1 MRTPTIVSYF
11 GVILLSTIAIALN
24 IYAQPSGG
32 PYGSILITYPWPS
45 NAPRVYVV
53 SPDGLP
59 DAPGTLENPTTI
71 ESAIARAST
80 GEAIVLRGGT
90 YRTGDLV
97 FNQGITIQPHKD
109 EKPILKGTL
118 VATNW
123 VRLPSGL
130 WRTTWTNLFPARP
143 AEWWHRAKEGV
154 KTPMWL
160 FNNDMVFVDGKPL
173 KTVGWEGDVDT
184 NSFYIDYENKHVY
197 IGVNPTGRVIEIT
210 AWDVCL
216 LRTTNNCHGKKSD
229 GRGFTLK
236 GITLTQYAY
245 RAIEIEGT
253 EPEGPADPATYG
265 KDVVGTT
272 LENVTITHC
281 SRVAAY
287 LRGDNLIVRNCLIS
301 DTSTEGLYILASS
314 DCLLE
319 RNIFMRNNVE
329 KITGYYPAAV
339 KIFNQCHRVT
349 CRDNLVTDQPDSNGI
364 WYDVGNVDGVFINN
378 WIENCIDGFFFEISK
393 GAICA
398 GNVFVNCHNGIRVLN
413 SCNVRMYHNTL
424 VNTPVLIER
433 TPRSAVGDRF
443 GWHPAT
449 GPDVDKREGH
459 EFVGN
464 FIVTTHEYDQPLLKV
479 EQTPM
484 LCNRL
489 TNAQLARCDYNL
501 YVRGPASSP
510 APLYKWSP
518 TPRECFI
525 TCREPAE
532 LTRIIQVFETRS
544 VYLNG
549 TAWPVI
555 KSIELKQFQP
565 VLENPL
571 QIPAEI
577 IPHTVY
583 TLLGWPTRQNY
594 LPGAY
599 QR

>member
-1 MRTPTIVSYF
+1 MRTTTVVSYF
-11 GVILLSTIAIALN
+11 GVVLLSTTAIALN

-32 PYGSILITYPWPS
+32 PYGPILTTYPWPS

-59 DAPGTLENPTTI
+59 DAPGNLENPTTI

-80 GEAIVLRGGT
+80 GDAIVLRGGT
-90 YRTGDLV
+90 YRTGGLV
-97 FNQGITIQPHKD
+97 FNQGIFIQPYQD
-109 EKPILKGTL
+109 EKPIFKGTL

-123 VRLPSGL
+123 MRLPSGL

-184 NSFYIDYENKHVY
+184 NSFYIDYENKHIY

-229 GRGFTLK
+229 GRGFTLR
-236 GITLTQYAY
+236 GVTLTQYAY

-272 LENVTITHC
+272 LENLTITHC

-287 LRGDNLIVRNCLIS
+287 LRGDNLTVRNCLIS

-329 KITGYYPAAV
+329 KISGYYPAAV

-364 WYDVGNVDGVFINN
+364 WYDVGNVDGIFINN

-393 GAICA
+393 GALCA
-398 GNVFVNCHNGIRVLN
+398 GNVFVNCYNGIRVLN

-424 VNTPVLIER
+424 VNTPALIER
-433 TPRSAVGDRF
+433 TPRSAIGDRF

-464 FIVTTHEYDQPLLKV
+464 LIVTTYEYDQPLLKV

-501 YVRGPASSP
+501 YVRGPVSSS

-518 TPRECFI
+518 TPTECSI
-525 TCREPAE
+525 TCRGPAE

-549 TAWPVI
+549 TAWPVV

-583 TLLGWPTRQNY
+583 SLLGWPTRPSY